1 MGQPPPPGRLSDR
14 GSALTEFPN
23 GHTLGFKWNHR
34 EACVATLSQVVAVL
48 GGSRALGRRM
58 RSARQFTELVRA
70 GLPFAAFEA
79 VMTRYGLTQEVLSAT
94 VKLPKS
100 TLARRRRS
108 RRLTPEESDRLYRLA
123 RILAHATQ
131 VFEDTEA
138 VADWL
143 RSPIVALGKQDPLS
157 LLDTDIGAGQVEQVL
172 GRIEHGVIS

>member
-1 MGQPPPPGRLSDR
+1 
-14 GSALTEFPN
+14 
-23 GHTLGFKWNHR
+23 
-34 EACVATLSQVVAVL
+34 
-48 GGSRALGRRM
+48 
-58 RSARQFTELVRA
+58 
-70 GLPFAAFEA
+70 
-79 VMTRYGLTQEVLSAT
+79 MTRYGLTQEVLSAT